1 MTTPTIQFSTR
12 TILYCA
18 GVMAL
23 SFGFVFG
30 TLGSYEKQ
38 AVEQA
43 RITQEFTKM
52 VMKGD

>member
-23 SFGFVFG
+23 SFGLVF
-30 TLGSYEKQ
+30 LAMNAQDERMKLD
-38 AVEQA
+38 A
-43 RITQEFTKM
+43 RINQEIVKW
-52 VMKGD
+52 

>member
-23 SFGFVFG
+23 SFGFVF
-30 TLGSYEKQ
+30 LAMNAQDERMKLDQ
-38 AVEQA
+38 K
-43 RITQEFTKM
+43 INQEIVKW
-52 VMKGD
+52 

>member
-23 SFGFVFG
+23 SFGFVF
-30 TLGSYEKQ
+30 LAMMAEEQKMSYDAKV
-38 AVEQA
+38 A
-43 RITQEFTKM
+43 QEWVKW
-52 VMKGD
+52 K